1 MKGEVTRLHTV
12 TVPEDEVELD
22 LAQIWGAMMRRKWII
37 IGMFLIAAVAAY
49 VASDLM
55 TPVYQATTTLLVKT
69 EDIGLPGLLLD
80 GAGVSARSG
89 VQRAVEVFK
98 SRTLA
103 LRTAQ
108 ALGYDWDEY
117 SPELTSFRNSISVQV
132 TTASDLLKISVDH
145 TDPQEAERIANMLV
159 RVFIDQTQEMN
170 SASVRSAREFVGQQ
184 LARFE
189 AELEAAEEELVRFKE
204 EMSVSQL
211 VGESESLLGGE
222 TKALIDGVVRLETL
236 RAEAQVA
243 REAAQQRL
251 AALQGEMSAPTRS
264 VVSGTVVANDPVISG
279 IRSQLVNLEA
289 QLAAAL
295 EQYTERHPRVVG
307 LQAQINELRAE
318 MTREMAR
325 LELTDA
331 EVYFSQEIV
340 GIQAEI
346 LGQSARIDALD
357 RLIAD
362 REALLSTVP
371 QKELHLARLMR
382 HASVTES
389 IYTMLLRRYEEMR
402 ISEAMESSQVV
413 VLDPAIV
420 PGNPIK
426 PRKQLNV
433 AIAGFLGL
441 FVGVGLAFLFEYLD
455 TTFRHT
461 EELEAYLGL
470 PVLGRMPTYELG
482 VKERN
487 RQVS

>member
-222 TKALIDGVVRLETL
+222 TKA
-236 RAEAQVA
+236 
-243 REAAQQRL
+243 
-251 AALQGEMSAPTRS
+251 
-264 VVSGTVVANDPVISG
+264 
-279 IRSQLVNLEA
+279 
-289 QLAAAL
+289 
-295 EQYTERHPRVVG
+295 
-307 LQAQINELRAE
+307 
-318 MTREMAR
+318 
-325 LELTDA
+325 
-331 EVYFSQEIV
+331 
-340 GIQAEI
+340 
-346 LGQSARIDALD
+346 
-357 RLIAD
+357 
-362 REALLSTVP
+362 
-371 QKELHLARLMR
+371 
-382 HASVTES
+382 
-389 IYTMLLRRYEEMR
+389 
-402 ISEAMESSQVV
+402 
-413 VLDPAIV
+413 
-420 PGNPIK
+420 
-426 PRKQLNV
+426 
-433 AIAGFLGL
+433 
-441 FVGVGLAFLFEYLD
+441 
-455 TTFRHT
+455 
-461 EELEAYLGL
+461 
-470 PVLGRMPTYELG
+470 
-482 VKERN
+482 
-487 RQVS
+487 